1 MIRATLEGGPFFT
14 TMREMKIQNNNI
26 KFSNLLVSVVIVIVT
41 IAAIYISTT
50 FKKMPPILKRGIQPS
65 DFPQLVCGLIIFLT
79 ILMSAF
85 DPVQKLEST
94 TRQTLYTF
102 FAILLFI
109 CLVPV
114 DLFLSLGIFAT
125 VLAISWGEKKIAR
138 LCCIGLVVP
147 VSVFF
152 LFDLV
157 FSIRFPRGVLTNLW
171 YG

>member
-1 MIRATLEGGPFFT
+1 MTIPSNST
-14 TMREMKIQNNNI
+14 
-26 KFSNLLVSVVIVIVT
+26 KFSNILVSIVIIIVT

-65 DFPQLVCGLIIFLT
+65 DFPQLICGLIIFLT
-79 ILMSAF
+79 ILMSVF
-85 DPVQKLEST
+85 DPVQKLESVA
-94 TRQTLYTF
+94 RQTVYTF
-102 FAILLFI
+102 IAILLFV
-109 CLVPV
+109 CLVPI

-125 VLAISWGEKKIAR
+125 VLAIAWGEKKIAR
-138 LCCIGLVVP
+138 LCCIGIVVP

>member
-1 MIRATLEGGPFFT
+1 MGWPLFAVRAMAIPSNST
-14 TMREMKIQNNNI
+14 
-26 KFSNLLVSVVIVIVT
+26 KFSNILVSIVIIIIT
-41 IAAIYISTT
+41 ITAIYISTT

-65 DFPQLVCGLIIFLT
+65 DFPQLICGLIIFLT
-79 ILMSAF
+79 ILMSVF
-85 DPVQKLEST
+85 DPVKKLESV
-94 TRQTLYTF
+94 TRQTVYTF
-102 FAILLFI
+102 MAILLFVG
-109 CLVPV
+109 LVPL

-125 VLAISWGEKKIAR
+125 VLAIAWGEKKFAR
-138 LCCIGLVVP
+138 LCCIGIAVP

>member
-1 MIRATLEGGPFFT
+1 MAVPSNSTKLS
-14 TMREMKIQNNNI
+14 NI
-26 KFSNLLVSVVIVIVT
+26 LVSIVI
-41 IAAIYISTT
+41 IIISISAIYISTT

-65 DFPQLVCGLIIFLT
+65 DFPQLICGLIIFLT
-79 ILMSAF
+79 ILMSVF
-85 DPVQKLEST
+85 DPVQKLESI
-94 TRQTLYTF
+94 TRQTVYTF
-102 FAILLFI
+102 MAILIFV
-109 CLVPV
+109 CLVPI

-125 VLAISWGEKKIAR
+125 VLAIAWGEKKIAR
-138 LCCIGLVVP
+138 LCCIGIVVP

>member
-1 MIRATLEGGPFFT
+1 MRVALFFMVRAMETQ
-14 TMREMKIQNNNI
+14 KKNI
-26 KFSNLLVSVVIVIVT
+26 KLSNILVSVVIIIVT
-41 IAAIYISTT
+41 ITAIYISTT

-85 DPVQKLEST
+85 DPVQKLESA

-147 VSVFF
+147 MSVFF
-152 LFDLV
+152 LFDLA
-157 FSIRFPRGVLTNLW
+157 FSIRFPRGILTNLW

>member
-1 MIRATLEGGPFFT
+1 MGWHFFAVRAMALQSNCT
-14 TMREMKIQNNNI
+14 
-26 KFSNLLVSVVIVIVT
+26 KFSNILVSIVIIILT
-41 IAAIYISTT
+41 ITAIYISTT

-65 DFPQLVCGLIIFLT
+65 DFPQLICGLIIFLT
-79 ILMSAF
+79 ILMSVF
-85 DPVQKLEST
+85 DPVQKLESV
-94 TRQTLYTF
+94 TRQTVYTF
-102 FAILLFI
+102 IAILLFV
-109 CLVPV
+109 CLVPL